1 MDYRIYPPEQ
11 LIEDGI
17 ADLPLSK
24 SMLNRR
30 MVIEALTPGCPE
42 GSLLYSGTGG
52 DGPEIRDIAV
62 IRAALRQMLC
72 QASKNLGAAALTPWL
87 SEISNLAMSNI
98 AKRRPNAELL
108 NGEHRHGL
116 WPSC

>member
-30 MVIEALTPGCPE
+30 MVIEALTPVAPKGRC
-42 GSLLYSGTGG
+42 ST
-52 DGPEIRDIAV
+52 
-62 IRAALRQMLC
+62 AAPVATDPRS
-72 QASKNLGAAALTPWL
+72 AT
-87 SEISNLAMSNI
+87 
-98 AKRRPNAELL
+98 
-108 NGEHRHGL
+108 
-116 WPSC
+116 

>member
-62 IRAALRQMLC
+62 ILGRSAADAVPGIEKSGRGSPLR
-72 QASKNLGAAALTPWL
+72 G
-87 SEISNLAMSNI
+87 
-98 AKRRPNAELL
+98 
-108 NGEHRHGL
+108 G
-116 WPSC
+116 

>member
-30 MVIEALTPGCPE
+30 MVI
-42 GSLLYSGTGG
+42 
-52 DGPEIRDIAV
+52 
-62 IRAALRQMLC
+62 
-72 QASKNLGAAALTPWL
+72 
-87 SEISNLAMSNI
+87 
-98 AKRRPNAELL
+98 
-108 NGEHRHGL
+108 
-116 WPSC
+116 